1 MQGLQEGV
9 LQQTV
14 AFTSVLHRLLQS
26 SEAGSMSAVAM
37 LNGGL
42 GGDGDYRDRTARQK
56 QYAQELEQQ
65 ASRACDSAA
74 SMPQT

>member
-1 MQGLQEGV
+1 
-9 LQQTV
+9 
-14 AFTSVLHRLLQS
+14 
-26 SEAGSMSAVAM
+26 MSAVAM

-65 ASRACDSAA
+65 VAKPVSQPPPCLGPELQLNRTLKGVPA
-74 SMPQT
+74 MQL

>member
-1 MQGLQEGV
+1 
-9 LQQTV
+9 
-14 AFTSVLHRLLQS
+14 
-26 SEAGSMSAVAM
+26 MSAVAM

-65 ASRACDSAA
+65 VGQSLCLSRLHALCLS
-74 SMPQT
+74 SS